1 MRKVMRYMAKIYYDK
16 DADLKHLKGKKI
28 CCVGYGI
35 QGRAQSL
42 CLRDSGADIT
52 IGLIKDPTWDQAVK
66 DGMTVKPVPEA
77 VKGADIVMMLIP
89 DQLQKMVFEKDVL
102 PNLKKGA
109 TIDFAH
115 GFNIVFKRI
124 IPPKDSDVIMV
135 APKGPGKLVRQT
147 FEEGFG
153 VPALVAVEQN
163 PSGNALNVALAIAK
177 AIGATRAGVI
187 ETTFKEETET
197 DLFGE
202 QVDLC
207 GGSSELIKKSFQV
220 LVEAGYQPEIAYF
233 EVLHELKLIVDL
245 IQTGGI
251 EYMWRNVSNTAEY
264 GGRTRGPIVIDDGVK
279 KRMKKIL
286 KDIQSGKF
294 AEEWIKEY
302 EAGIPNLKR
311 MREEGEKEQIEI
323 VGANIRKMFAKK

>member
-1 MRKVMRYMAKIYYDK
+1 MIEMAKIYYDK
-16 DADLKHLKGKKI
+16 DADLKHLEGKKI

-42 CLRDSGADIT
+42 CLKDSGADIV

-66 DGMTVKPVPEA
+66 DGMIVKPVPEA

-89 DQLQKMVFEKDVL
+89 DQLQKMAYEKDVL

-124 IPPKDSDVIMV
+124 IPPEDSDVIMV
-135 APKGPGKLVRQT
+135 APKGPGRLVRQT

-177 AIGATRAGVI
+177 ALGATRAGVI

-245 IQTGGI
+245 IQAGGI

-264 GGRTRGPIVIDDGVK
+264 GGRTRGPVIIDDGVK

-294 AEEWIKEY
+294 AKEWISEY
-302 EAGIPNLKR
+302 EAGIPELKR
-311 MREEGEKEQIEI
+311 MREEGSGEQIEI